1 LRIRTSVRSGCVILT
16 LSGALDKEAAP
27 AVRSALLAQL
37 AAGPWALICDLGA
50 VPRADPTG
58 VTALTAWVHPATGWP
73 ATRMLLCG
81 VQPEAAR
88 AFQHL
93 KIGQLGALPPRCETL
108 DDAIVYASTGR
119 PPRSDRY
126 LLCGGAGSADDAGLA
141 LGQACE
147 RWGLADLSSQ
157 AAPLA
162 RMLVRWGRVGVSRRR
177 GRLVQTVLAAVG
189 QPAEGGAWLQVELH
203 QDQVVPTGHPA
214 AEPGTVGDPLLRIT
228 PCLRPPGLRLEGEID
243 ASNILDLAAAL
254 TIATTTLQVIHLDVA
269 RLESIDLAG
278 VSLLA
283 RTARS
288 LPPGGALVLHAL
300 PSHLHR
306 VVRLAGWDQ
315 TPGLRLGGAA

>member
-1 LRIRTSVRSGCVILT
+1 MRIRTSVRSGCVVLT
-16 LSGALDKEAAP
+16 LSGALDEEAAP
-27 AVRSALLAQL
+27 AVRSALLTQL
-37 AAGPWALICDLGA
+37 AARPWALIWDLGA
-50 VPRADPTG
+50 VPHADPTG
-58 VTALTAWVHPATGWP
+58 VMALTTWVHPAAGWQ
-73 ATRMLLCG
+73 ATRMVLCG
-81 VQPEAAR
+81 VQPEVAR

-93 KIGQLGALPPRCETL
+93 EIGQLGALPPRCETL
-108 DDAIVYASTGR
+108 DDAIEHASIGR

-126 LLCGGAGSADDAGLA
+126 LLYGGAGCADDVGLA

-157 AAPLA
+157 AASLA
-162 RMLVRWGRVGVSRRR
+162 QMLVRWGRAGVSRRR
-177 GRLVQTVLAAVG
+177 GRLMQTVLAAFG

-203 QDQVVPTGHPA
+203 QDRVVPDRHPA
-214 AEPGTVGDPLLRIT
+214 AEPGTVGDPLLRLT
-228 PCLRPPGLRLEGEID
+228 PCRRPPGLCLEGEID

-254 TIATTTLQVIHLDVA
+254 TIATTTLHVIHLDVA

-278 VSLLA
+278 VNLLA

-300 PSHLHR
+300 SSHLRR

-315 TPGLRLGGAA
+315 TPGLRLDGAA